1 MRTIATG
8 RAPWAEGPKATSA
21 KRQTTPDGTKEGG
34 GWRRGGAERKAWT
47 SVSSGR
53 PTSARERDNI
63 PSNTHLCTLRGPRK
77 QSSSRARKKNQR
89 DTHLGIGLE
98 LHGGEHDLFAH
109 SVRVMTVEA
118 RRKQHKKRTSKH
130 LRAERSVI
138 ARRNRTEW
146 YCEQRQPRQA
156 EREVGREPS
165 REAHLVPG
173 LGGLVHVPVI
183 PDVGDGA
190 AGAGV
195 ALGGISVAVAGE
207 SLDGRLA
214 VLVTQALAETDLE
227 HGRRLGRH
235 IDDAGAVGKGGQ
247 QHALDGGV
255 VLVQGVGG
263 HLEDPREVL
272 VHELAEGARAP
283 VAVPGVIPVPSLAT
297 GWLDVVP
304 EIGVDE
310 FHGDERSSSEDKVIS
325 IRDVVAEP
333 LGNVGVGVPDRH
345 VVLHRSHKH
354 SSAARLREITESL
367 ASKGL
372 QEMRVAVFSAGHT
385 SELYKVANVV
395 TRVAKALVRRIS
407 PIHPEILRGRPGL
420 GGRSHLKKD

>member
-98 LHGGEHDLFAH
+98 LHGGEHD
-109 SVRVMTVEA
+109 
-118 RRKQHKKRTSKH
+118 
-130 LRAERSVI
+130 
-138 ARRNRTEW
+138 
-146 YCEQRQPRQA
+146 
-156 EREVGREPS
+156 
-165 REAHLVPG
+165 LVPG